1 MKLEILDFLGKI
13 KVGFDFANDLCYD
26 VCHKS
31 CDEDTRPRKDSQ
43 RGLCLVQKA
52 CNPAVDDT
60 TSELRGRNAPP
71 GAPVNAS
78 MSDGCAV
85 TRVEPWN
92 TLYPTPDEFSGDGII
107 FVPSPNWVMQN
118 SKCKMQN
125 SGAQSA
131 DYKRILPK
139 QNISSRKAYRVH
151 KHISNAL
158 AYIDCR
164 YVYLTINSIY
174 YFIIRYIN
182 LAIYS
187 ICFVIKTSFILHSN
201 SCHLQLLPLPSAKL

>member
-1 MKLEILDFLGKI
+1 MLDFLGKI

-31 CDEDTRPRKDSQ
+31 CDEDMRPRKDSQ

-107 FVPSPNWVMQN
+107 FIPSPNWVMQN

-125 SGAQSA
+125 KGVPTARFDFIRGADTA
-131 DYKRILPK
+131 ILHCAFCIMHSIQEKGGK
-139 QNISSRKAYRVH
+139 QNGKRKPVH
-151 KHISNAL
+151 L
-158 AYIDCR
+158 
-164 YVYLTINSIY
+164 
-174 YFIIRYIN
+174 
-182 LAIYS
+182 
-187 ICFVIKTSFILHSN
+187 
-201 SCHLQLLPLPSAKL
+201 